1 VSGARALALASAVVL
16 SVAALAISA
25 CGGGDDREP
34 AGSLRWVKTPV
45 LVKPE
50 TLPNDRIVA
59 GIVRNDGQNR
69 ADVVAKQLKLRTAGG
84 GQVPANAAFIQSF
97 AHGMYPP
104 TRLPGGKEPISEQ
117 LRLGQIARVLPGKSV
132 PLTVSWHQKP
142 GSDPP
147 VRIEWS
153 GGSIP
158 IPDKPPVG
166 THSSGR

>member
-1 VSGARALALASAVVL
+1 MTHARALALALAL
-16 SVAALAISA
+16 PVAALAMSG

-34 AGSLRWVKTPV
+34 AGSLRWVKDPV
-45 LVKPE
+45 LVRPE

-59 GIVRNDGQNR
+59 GMLRNDGQDR
-69 ADVVAKQLKLRTAGG
+69 ADLVAKQLKLRTADGSE
-84 GQVPANAAFIQSF
+84 VRANAAFIQSF

-132 PLTVSWHQKP
+132 PLTVSWRQKP
-142 GSDPP
+142 GSHPP

>member
-1 VSGARALALASAVVL
+1 VSLARALALACAAVML
-16 SVAALAISA
+16 VAG

-34 AGSLRWVKTPV
+34 AGSLRWEKDRV

-59 GIVRNDGQNR
+59 GTLRNDGQDR
-69 ADVVAKQLKLRTAGG
+69 ADLVAKELKLRTADGG
-84 GQVPANAAFIQSF
+84 TVPTNAAFIRSF

-104 TRLPGGKEPISEQ
+104 TRLPGGKEPITEQ

-132 PLTVSWHQKP
+132 PLTVSWRQKP
-142 GSDPP
+142 GAAPP

-166 THSSGR
+166 THSAG